1 MKCQGSLETPATS
14 LDGSKIICYTL
25 QRFKGDIVILI
36 LEFWSGFEVY

>member
-1 MKCQGSLETPATS
+1 MKCQGSLETTS